1 MEIGIR
7 LYTHIFWST
16 LDCKPII
23 TEALASIMED
33 HFRNEAKSM
42 ECQVIEIKILC
53 DHVHLLMMTTPKV
66 ALQDVIKQ
74 LKGSTSHYIN
84 SHDFINEKFAFQKHY
99 EAVSVSPIHMSEPI
113 DYIRDNKNFHLKHS
127 FEDECRLFK
136 DLLRK
141 SGLP

>member
-7 LYTHIFWST
+7 LYTHTFWST

-23 TEALASIMED
+23 TEGLVPIMED

-42 ECQVIEIKILC
+42 ECQVIEMKILC
-53 DHVHLLMMTTPKV
+53 DHIHLLLLTTPKL

-84 SHDFINEKFAFQKHY
+84 SHDFISEKFAFQKHY
-99 EAVSVSPIHMSEPI
+99 EAVSVSPMHLSEPI
-113 DYIRDNKNFHLKHS
+113 EYIKENNAFHQNHS
-127 FEDECRLFK
+127 YEDECKLFK
-136 DLLRK
+136 ELLRK
-141 SGLP
+141 SGMP